1 MLANLSG
8 GRQNALATV
17 AIDGVPANDLY
28 VTRASHTTRIQM
40 AKVKQRTSVTAS
52 AATPKA
58 ATDLPFRTPVQCPIS
73 ALKLDLNNPRLQTG
87 DDINAATERQVIEFL
102 ADIAALD
109 ELVLSICTNGY
120 LNLEPLIVF
129 GPKCGPYVVLEGNR
143 RLSAIRLILDPNLAL
158 DLGIKVPAQISKAV
172 LKTLESVLVY
182 RVQKHDDA
190 REFIGFKHINGPQR
204 WDAYAK
210 ARYVTSW
217 YKNSSGTLGIDE
229 IAAKMGDNNNTL
241 RSYIYAVL
249 ILEQASDAGLWSME
263 DRAASRGRFAFSHFY
278 TALGREQYQKFLGL
292 TDGWSNKPPL
302 KPIKR
307 SFLGNLGEVLAY
319 MYGSKSADRPSLVKS
334 QNPDLKDLGLAI
346 VDPRAR
352 VALKNGATLD
362 KALDELKEPASAF
375 HDALVASKLRLDRAI
390 GLMIRY
396 TSGNEEIDAL
406 IEEIYE
412 MADTL
417 KTMNDKKRA
426 RANA

>member
-1 MLANLSG
+1 
-8 GRQNALATV
+8 
-17 AIDGVPANDLY
+17 
-28 VTRASHTTRIQM
+28 M
-40 AKVKQRTSVTAS
+40 AKVNQQV
-52 AATPKA
+52 AAKGKA
-58 ATDLPFRTPVQCPIS
+58 ASPAAWIDLPLRTPVQCPIG

-87 DDINAATERQVIEFL
+87 DDVTAATERDVIEFL

-129 GPKCGPYVVLEGNR
+129 GPKGGPYVVLEGNR
-143 RLSAIRLILDPNLAL
+143 RLSAIRLIHDPELAFE
-158 DLGIKVPAQISKAV
+158 LGIKVPEQISKDV
-172 LKTLESVLVY
+172 LKTLDNVLVY

-210 ARYVTSW
+210 AKYVTTW
-217 YKNSSGTLGIDE
+217 YKNAEGALGVDE

-241 RSYIYAVL
+241 RSYIYAIL
-249 ILEQASDAGLWSME
+249 ILEQAADSGQWTME

-302 KPIKR
+302 KPIKKIY
-307 SFLGNLGEVLAY
+307 LDNLGEVLTY
-319 MYGSKSADRPSLVKS
+319 MYGSKSADRVSLVKS

-346 VDPRAR
+346 ADPRAR
-352 VALKNGATLD
+352 IALKNGATLD

-375 HDALVASKLRLDRAI
+375 HDVLVASKLRLDRAI
-390 GLMIRY
+390 GLMVRY

-406 IEEIYE
+406 IDEIYE
-412 MADTL
+412 ISDTL

-426 RANA
+426 RDKS

>member
-1 MLANLSG
+1 
-8 GRQNALATV
+8 
-17 AIDGVPANDLY
+17 
-28 VTRASHTTRIQM
+28 M
-40 AKVKQRTSVTAS
+40 AKVNQRAS
-52 AATPKA
+52 EMIKA
-58 ATDLPFRTPVQCPIS
+58 ARPTTTIDLPFRTPVQCPIGV
-73 ALKLDLNNPRLQTG
+73 LKLDLNNPRLQTG
-87 DDINAATERQVIEFL
+87 DDISAASEREVIEFL

-129 GPKCGPYVVLEGNR
+129 GPKGGPYVVLEGNR
-143 RLSAIRLILDPNLAL
+143 RLSAIRLILDPKLAL
-158 DLGIKVPAQISKAV
+158 ELGIKVPAQISKEV
-172 LKTLESVLVY
+172 LKTLANVLVY

-217 YKNSSGTLGIDE
+217 YKNAAGTLGVDE

-249 ILEQASDAGLWSME
+249 ILEQAADAGLWSME

-302 KPIKR
+302 KPIKK
-307 SFLGNLGEVLAY
+307 SYLGNLGEVLAY

-346 VDPRAR
+346 IDSRAR
-352 VALKNGATLD
+352 LALKNGATLD

-375 HDALVASKLRLDRAI
+375 HDALVASQLRLDRAI

-417 KTMNDKKRA
+417 KTMNNKKRA